1 MAGSTR
7 SSGNSC
13 DMLILKKFAR
23 DLPAVAGLLIV
34 LVVIAVALLGPLI
47 APHPG
52 DAAASHLLQ
61 RLKPPSA
68 AFPFGTDVL
77 GRDMLSRVIL
87 GARGALEVAII
98 VVAIAAGIGVP
109 LGLVAGYRTGWLSDS
124 IMRVTDV
131 FLALPQLILALALA
145 QLMTPSL
152 ETAMIALALTYW
164 PFFTRL
170 VYAETRRL
178 QAALFVDALRGLGAG
193 DARILFLHIL
203 PNAMSPIIVRATL
216 GMGFTILVAAVLG
229 FLGMGAT
236 PPQPDWGLTIA
247 ESRNY
252 LPGAW
257 WYSIFPGLA
266 ILMTVLGFNLLG
278 DGLRDLVDPRLRR
291 SR

>member
-1 MAGSTR
+1 
-7 SSGNSC
+7 
-13 DMLILKKFAR
+13 MLMLRKFAR
-23 DLPAVAGLLIV
+23 DVPAVIGLVIV
-34 LVVIAVALLGPLI
+34 LFALVVAIFGPWL
-47 APHPG
+47 APYPG
-52 DAAASHLLQ
+52 DIVASHLLQ

-68 AFPFGTDVL
+68 AFPFGTDNL

-87 GARGALEVAII
+87 GTRGALEVAVT
-98 VVAIAAGIGVP
+98 VVVLAMAIGVP
-109 LGLVAGYRTGWLSDS
+109 LGLVAGYRAGWLSET

-145 QLMTPSL
+145 QLLTPSL
-152 ETAMIALALTYW
+152 ESAMLALALTYW

-178 QAALFVDALRGLGAG
+178 QASLFVDALRGIGASSG
-193 DARILFLHIL
+193 RILFAHIL
-203 PNAMSPIIVRATL
+203 PNAISPVIVRATI

-236 PPQPDWGLTIA
+236 PPAPDWGLTIS

-252 LPGAW
+252 LPSAW
-257 WYSIFPGLA
+257 WYSTFPGLA
-266 ILMTVLGFNLLG
+266 ILVTVLGFNLLG
-278 DGLRDLVDPRLRR
+278 DGLRDFVDPRLRR

>member
-1 MAGSTR
+1 
-7 SSGNSC
+7 
-13 DMLILKKFAR
+13 MLILRKFAR
-23 DLPAVAGLLIV
+23 DVPAFAGLLIV
-34 LVVIAVALLGPLI
+34 LAVTLIALLGPWI

-52 DAAASHLLQ
+52 DAVASHLLT
-61 RLKPPSA
+61 RLKPPSD
-68 AFPFGTDVL
+68 AFPFGTDSL
-77 GRDMLSRVIL
+77 GRDLLSRVIL
-87 GARGALEVAII
+87 GARGALEVALI
-98 VVAIAAGIGVP
+98 VVAVAAAIGVP
-109 LGLVAGYRTGWLSDS
+109 LGLVAGYRSGWLSES

-152 ETAMIALALTYW
+152 ESAMIALALTYW

-170 VYAETRRL
+170 VFAETRRL
-178 QAALFVDALRGLGAG
+178 QASLFVDALRGIGAG

-203 PNAMSPIIVRATL
+203 PNAMSPIIVRATI

-236 PPQPDWGLTIA
+236 PPEPDWGLTIS

-252 LPGAW
+252 LPAAW

-266 ILMTVLGFNLLG
+266 ILVTVLGFNLLG

>member
-1 MAGSTR
+1 
-7 SSGNSC
+7 
-13 DMLILKKFAR
+13 MLVLKKFAR
-23 DLPAVAGLLIV
+23 DLPALAGLVIV
-34 LVVIAVALLGPLI
+34 LAIVVVAIFGPWL

-68 AFPFGTDVL
+68 AFPFGTDNL
-77 GRDMLSRVIL
+77 GRDLLSRVIL
-87 GARGALEVAII
+87 GARGALEVAVTVVI
-98 VVAIAAGIGVP
+98 VAAGIGVP
-109 LGLVAGYRTGWLSDS
+109 LGLVAGYRSGWVSES

-131 FLALPQLILALALA
+131 FLALPQLVLALALA

-152 ETAMIALALTYW
+152 ETAMVALALTYW

-178 QAALFVDALRGLGAG
+178 QASLFVDALRGIGAG
-193 DARILFLHIL
+193 DGRILFLHIL
-203 PNAMSPIIVRATL
+203 PNAVSPIIVRATI

-236 PPQPDWGLTIA
+236 PPAPDWGLTIA

-257 WYSIFPGLA
+257 WYSIFPGVA
-266 ILMTVLGFNLLG
+266 ILITVLGFNLLG

>member
-1 MAGSTR
+1 
-7 SSGNSC
+7 
-13 DMLILKKFAR
+13 MLALKKFAR
-23 DLPAVAGLLIV
+23 DLPALAGLVIVLAIV
-34 LVVIAVALLGPLI
+34 LVAVFGPWL

-68 AFPFGTDVL
+68 AFPFGTDNL
-77 GRDMLSRVIL
+77 GRDLFSRVIL
-87 GARGALEVAII
+87 GARGALEVAVI
-98 VVAIAAGIGVP
+98 VVIVAAAIGVP
-109 LGLVAGYRTGWLSDS
+109 LGLVAGYRSGWVSEA

-178 QAALFVDALRGLGAG
+178 QASLFVDALRGIGAG
-193 DARILFLHIL
+193 DGRILFLHIL
-203 PNAMSPIIVRATL
+203 PNAVSPIIVRATI

-236 PPQPDWGLTIA
+236 PPAPDWGLTIA

-257 WYSIFPGLA
+257 WYSIFPGVA
-266 ILMTVLGFNLLG
+266 ILITVLGFNLLG

>member
-1 MAGSTR
+1 
-7 SSGNSC
+7 
-13 DMLILKKFAR
+13 MLALRKFAR
-23 DLPAVAGLLIV
+23 DLPALAGLVIV
-34 LVVIAVALLGPLI
+34 LAIVLLAVFGPWL

-68 AFPFGTDVL
+68 AFPFGTDNL
-77 GRDMLSRVIL
+77 GRDLFSRVIL
-87 GARGALEVAII
+87 GARGALEVAVI
-98 VVAIAAGIGVP
+98 VVIVAAAIGVP
-109 LGLVAGYRTGWLSDS
+109 LGLVAGYRSGWVSES

-178 QAALFVDALRGLGAG
+178 QASLFVDALRGIGAG
-193 DARILFLHIL
+193 DGRILFLHIL
-203 PNAMSPIIVRATL
+203 PNAVSPIIVRATI

-236 PPQPDWGLTIA
+236 PPAPDWGLTIA

-257 WYSIFPGLA
+257 WYSIFPGVA
-266 ILMTVLGFNLLG
+266 ILITVLGFNLLG

>member
-1 MAGSTR
+1 MAT
-7 SSGNSC
+7 
-13 DMLILKKFAR
+13 DAMLIVRKFLR
-23 DLPAVAGLLIV
+23 DLPAFAGLLIV
-34 LVVIAVALLGPLI
+34 LAIVIVAAIGPWL
-47 APHPG
+47 APYPQ

-61 RLKPPSA
+61 RLRPPSA
-68 AFPFGTDVL
+68 AFPFGTDNL

-87 GARGALEVAII
+87 GARGALEVAVI
-98 VVAIAAGIGVP
+98 VVVLAAGIGVP
-109 LGLVAGYRTGWLSDS
+109 LGLVAGYRSGWVSEA

-145 QLMTPSL
+145 QLLTPSL
-152 ETAMIALALTYW
+152 ESAMVALALTYW

-178 QAALFVDALRGLGAG
+178 QSSLFVDALRGIGAG
-193 DARILFLHIL
+193 DGRIIFLHIL

-236 PPQPDWGLTIA
+236 PPEPDWSLTIA

-266 ILMTVLGFNLLG
+266 ILVTVLGFNLLG